1 MEEAS
6 NMDSSHT
13 SSKSKF
19 FDKEMFKALLT
30 MKDMVQELWK
40 DREESIV
47 LQEQLMAMKEE
58 KDQLLEKLHEMET
71 QLHEA
76 KETLTK
82 YMHEHEVCNVSLSS
96 NSSQEECFGVFE
108 NHTRGIGSKLLLKMG
123 YEGKGLGK
131 HAQGIVEPIVV
142 EERPKYCGL
151 GYERIDGAN
160 SKVEKTREKV
170 PRTNFVSSSPPQEG
184 YKGESSRTFVE
195 SSISSACKTCVQD
208 ECKCVKQKSCDS
220 HEDKN
225 RFVGLQKRA
234 CNSSNSPPQRG
245 DKGECSRYKSAYNS
259 VAFDYVKHDKFAC
272 KNGRKSPCTYCGLY
286 NHHVSKCWKRL
297 TTFRKLSKQRQLE
310 KSMQKICTHC
320 QKRGHL
326 IDQCWTL
333 HPTTHPQ
340 HKKQLDKKIGKNGR
354 GDSIIDVSQDDSQE
368 DDFQQ
373 KNSPL
378 SWLGKKW
385 LDFLSK

>member
-6 NMDSSHT
+6 NIDSSHT
-13 SSKSKF
+13 SSLSKF
-19 FDKEMFKALLT
+19 FDKEMLKEFLT
-30 MKDMVQELWK
+30 MRDVMKEMCE
-40 DREESIV
+40 DRKESIA
-47 LQEQLMAMKEE
+47 LEEQLMAMKKE

-96 NSSQEECFGVFE
+96 NSSQDECFGVFE

-151 GYERIDGAN
+151 GYERRDGAN
-160 SKVEKTREKV
+160 SKVEETREKV

-195 SSISSACKTCVQD
+195 SSIPPACKACVQD
-208 ECKCVKQKSCDS
+208 ECKCVKRKSCDS
-220 HEDKN
+220 DEDKN
-225 RFVGLQKRA
+225 TIVGLQRRA

-245 DKGECSRYKSAYNS
+245 DKGECSRYNSAYHS
-259 VAFDYVKHDKFAC
+259 VAFDYVKHDKFVC
-272 KNGRKSPCTYCGLY
+272 KNGRKNPCTYCGLY

-297 TTFRKLSKQRQLE
+297 TTFRKLYKQRQRE
-310 KSMQKICTHC
+310 KRMQKICTHC

-340 HKKQLDKKIGKNGR
+340 HKKQMDKEIGKNGR

-373 KNSPL
+373 KKSPL